1 MSNPLILYDNRLD
14 DGTPVATATE
24 SGYSVIYLRDWKT
37 YTFWKGDT
45 TDPSYVTVDCGEG
58 TIAVTGDN
66 LCTNGA
72 DFTGGPPPTGWVA
85 TDCTLAAA
93 AGGEAGNCLEITSTG
108 GTAQYASFNLT
119 LTAGKSY
126 RITGYVKSGTSG
138 DDAYTA
144 QLYSNAGQHGYVSGT
159 SSGAWVAFSVDV
171 FYNAGATPRLILS
184 KDTAH
189 ATDPGTMLF
198 DTIVV
203 KELAN
208 VPMANTL
215 GIHTHNLYTV
225 GATVSVQASGDN
237 VSFTDALAGF
247 APTDNLNI
255 VKSFGVDYYARYW
268 RLKIASHTAAP
279 QMGILVI
286 GEALDF
292 PSPPKTQVDIYE
304 VSVSGEGS
312 LSKTGQLLGATVRN
326 KPVEINY
333 TFAGNDY
340 TYTWVSGD
348 YRDFWEDHAS
358 EMRPFF
364 FALDLTNFTDM
375 HWLCRIQPDASW
387 KVPMLFKTRVEEV
400 EINFEALWG
409 V

>member
-14 DGTPVATATE
+14 DGTPTATATE

-72 DFTGGPPPTGWVA
+72 DFTGGPPPTGWTA
-85 TDCTLAAA
+85 YDSTLATA
-93 AGGEAGNCLEITSTG
+93 AGGEAGNCLEVTSTG
-108 GTAQYASFNLT
+108 GTEQGAYQALT
-119 LTAGKSY
+119 LTTGKSY
-126 RITGYVKSGTSG
+126 RVTGYVKSGTAG
-138 DDAYTA
+138 DD
-144 QLYSNAGQHGYVSGT
+144 LYKVQIFNDDGSCGYVDGT
-159 SSGAWVAFSVDV
+159 SSGAWVAFSVDC
-171 FYNAGATPRLILS
+171 FYEGGANPRVVLT
-184 KDTAH
+184 KNTTH
-189 ATDPGTMLF
+189 AASPGTMLF

-203 KELAN
+203 KELTN

-215 GIHTHNLYTV
+215 GIHTHNLNTV
-225 GATVSVQASGDN
+225 AATISVEASSDN
-237 VSFTDALAGF
+237 VTWNEILAGF
-247 APTDNLNI
+247 APSDNI
-255 VKSFGVDYYARYW
+255 VKSFGTDYYARYW

-279 QMGILVI
+279 QMGILTI

-358 EMRPFF
+358 EMKPFF

-375 HWLCRIQPDASW
+375 HWLCRIQPDSSW
-387 KVPMLFKTRVEEV
+387 KVPMMFKTRVEEV

>member
-72 DFTGGPPPTGWVA
+72 DFTGGPPPTGWTA
-85 TDCTLAAA
+85 ADCTLAAA
-93 AGGEAGNCLEITSTG
+93 AGGEAGNCLEITRTG
-108 GTAQYASFNLT
+108 GVSQSANTALT
-119 LTAGKSY
+119 LTKGKSY
-126 RITGYVKSGTSG
+126 RLSLYVKSGTSG
-138 DDAYTA
+138 DEAYLVEA
-144 QLYSNAGQHGYVSGT
+144 FDVDSALACGQLSGT
-159 SSGAWVAFSVDV
+159 STAAWVQ
-171 FYNAGATPRLILS
+171 ATFDFVAKSANIKIYLH
-184 KDTAH
+184 KYTAT
-189 ATDPGTMLF
+189 AGTMLF
-198 DTIVV
+198 DTVTLY
-203 KELAN
+203 ELTN

-215 GIHTHNLYTV
+215 GVHTHNLYTV
-225 GATVSVQASGDN
+225 GATITPQCSGD
-237 VSFTDALAGF
+237 SITYIDTLTGF
-247 APTDNLNI
+247 APSDNLNI

-279 QMGILVI
+279 QMGILTI

-312 LSKTGQLLGATVRN
+312 LSKTGQLLGAVVRN

-348 YRDFWEDHAS
+348 YRDFWEAHAS
-358 EMRPFF
+358 EMKPFF
-364 FALDLTNFTDM
+364 FALDLTNFTDL
-375 HWLCRIQPDASW
+375 HWLCRIQPDSSW
-387 KVPMLFKTRVEEV
+387 KVPMMFKTRVEEV